1 MNKTYLS
8 KAQDFSSEKLG
19 SVKKSLSTAE
29 ELVGQRVC
37 VYATGSYGRLE
48 AGPNSDLDLFIVSDV
63 VARKSENGPKSER
76 MLSGIDEIKLQYHLI
91 CCVKENKLPDFDGDG
106 KYLSCHT
113 FEEYVKYLGGPD
125 DDAKNSLT
133 GRLLLLLESKPLIGF
148 TEYDRLIDHVIEK
161 YFLDYSTNPTS
172 FVPAFLFND
181 ILRMWRTFCVNYEY
195 KRKSGLPETKI
206 KNLKLKYSRMLTCYS
221 ALLYLLDV
229 YSRRKTVNQ
238 NDVRDM
244 ISKTPIERLLAV
256 SGDCTY
262 LDDASRETVVSSL
275 DRALSDYSDFLE
287 FMHDD
292 KKSVSIQSDMI
303 HEQWRE
309 KSYRFGE
316 SMEMALS
323 SIGRVDGKSSILY
336 RLVLI

>member
-1 MNKTYLS
+1 MYLS
-8 KAQDFSSEKLG
+8 TARDFSSKKLE
-19 SVKKSLSTAE
+19 SVKKSLSSAE
-29 ELVGQRVC
+29 KLFGQRVC

-48 AGPNSDLDLFIVSDV
+48 AGPSSDLDLFIVSDMIEK
-63 VARKSENGPKSER
+63 KSENGPKIER
-76 MLSGIDEIKLQYHLI
+76 RLSGIDEIKLQYHLI
-91 CCVKENKLPDFDGDG
+91 SCVEENELPAFDGDG

-133 GRLLLLLESKPLIGF
+133 GRLLLLLESKPLLGVA
-148 TEYDRLIDHVIEK
+148 EYDRLIGHVIEK
-161 YFLDYSTNPTS
+161 YFLDHSANPKK

-195 KRKSGLPETKI
+195 KRKSGSAETKI

-221 ALLYLLDV
+221 ALLFLLDA
-229 YSRRKTVNQ
+229 YSRNETVNQ

-244 ISKTPIERLLAV
+244 ISKTPTERLLAV
-256 SGDCTY
+256 SGNCNY
-262 LDDASRETVVSSL
+262 LDEASREIVVSSL
-275 DRALSDYSDFLE
+275 SRALSDYSEFLE

-292 KKSVSIQSDMI
+292 NNSTSIQAVEV
-303 HEQWRE
+303 HEEWRG
-309 KSYRFGE
+309 KSYQFGE
-316 SMEMALS
+316 AMELALS
-323 SIGRVDGKSSILY
+323 SIGRMDGKSSVLY